1 MPQDAFTLR
10 RVAKELASSL
20 IGGKLTKIIQPDKDS
35 VLFYLY
41 TEKGAVKLIL
51 STNASNARISL
62 TSAEYG
68 APASAPN
75 FCMLLRKHLTGATL
89 TSLSQI
95 AFERIIALHFHCV
108 SDFTEADRVLYLEVM
123 GKYSNLILTENG
135 VILGALKTT
144 SLEENHRRVLFSG
157 VPYAFP
163 APQDKADPE
172 TGALEE
178 ALSRFA
184 GNDLSEFLFENV
196 AGVARP
202 TARLIAESYRG
213 GDLAAHIRAYLF
225 EGETQ
230 PCVLYEDG
238 VPKDFFAKAA
248 PGALPTESLSAAQDV
263 CYTAKERAKEFADNK
278 RKLVSVVSAHR
289 KKEEKKLA
297 LLLDRLRECENAEEN
312 RKAGELLTA
321 NLYAVQKGMRS
332 CEVVDYYDETCPTV
346 SIRLDETLSPAQNA
360 QKYYKKYAKQK
371 RTVAAVTPQKEETM
385 REIDYAQSVLSSLE
399 RAESLTD
406 LAEIREEL
414 IDLGLLRFQGK
425 KRKEVVTPFRS
436 YEIGGFRVLSG
447 RNNRQNDRLLKTLRA
462 GDLWLH
468 AQKYHSTH
476 VGIVSDGKQIPDE
489 VLVAAAEI
497 CAYYS
502 DGGKGGKVAVD
513 CCDRRFVKKPPKAN
527 AGFVIYT
534 DYKTLL
540 VEPNSRKDEEIS

>member
-10 RVAKELASSL
+10 RVAKELASCL

-41 TEKGAVKLIL
+41 TAKGTVKLIL

-68 APASAPN
+68 APAAAPN
-75 FCMLLRKHLTGATL
+75 FCMLLRKYLTGATL
-89 TSLSQI
+89 TDLSQI
-95 AFERIIALHFHCV
+95 AFERIIALRFHCV

-144 SLEENHRRVLFSG
+144 SLEENHKRVLFSG
-157 VPYAFP
+157 VPYVYP

-178 ALSRFA
+178 ALSRFS
-184 GNDLSEFLFENV
+184 GSDLSEFLFENV
-196 AGVARP
+196 AGIARP

-213 GDLAAHIRAYLF
+213 GDLAAHIRGYLF
-225 EGETQ
+225 AGETQ
-230 PCVLYEDG
+230 PCVSYANG
-238 VPKDFFAKAA
+238 VPTDFFAKAV
-248 PGALPTESLSAAQDV
+248 PGALPAESLSAAQDV

-321 NLYAVQKGMRS
+321 NLYAVRKGMRS

-425 KRKEVVTPFRS
+425 KRKEVVTPFRC
-436 YEIGGFRVLSG
+436 YEIGGFRILSG
-447 RNNRQNDRLLKTLRA
+447 RNNRQNDRLLKSLRA
-462 GDLWLH
+462 GDVWLH
-468 AQKYHSTH
+468 AQKYHSSH
-476 VGIVSDGKQIPDE
+476 VGIVADGKQIPDE
-489 VLVAAAEI
+489 ALSAAAEI

-502 DGGKGGKVAVD
+502 DGGKGGKVAID
-513 CCDRRFVKKPPKAN
+513 YCDRRFVKKPPKAN

-540 VEPNSRKDEEIS
+540 VEPNSHKESERS